1 MSKSYTNEVKD
12 KIVELYLKEHKNTV
26 EIAKMFNTYNT
37 TIRRIL
43 IERKVPLI
51 SIKER
56 LQKVALDNIK
66 NQEGSSDFDYF
77 LGILATDGCITEN
90 RVVLEFSENNKEIL
104 DYWNTFLGNT
114 CSIRC
119 SIHKKY
125 QVPQYRIA
133 FRNQEICDY
142 LGSFG
147 ITPRKSL
154 TLKLKYINW
163 DVLRGIID
171 GDRCVTERNRERTV
185 SIEITSGLKIF
196 LEQIQQFLQDNNIKS
211 YLNDRS
217 TSSKENNYV
226 LSVHKSSDVLKIYDC
241 LYQNAHFYLKRKK
254 LKFGSLLK
262 KFNRQ

>member
-90 RVVLEFSENNKEIL
+90 RVVLDFSENNKEIL
-104 DYWNTFLGNT
+104 DYWNTFLGNV
-114 CSIRC
+114 CSIKC

-125 QVPQYRIA
+125 QVPQYRID

-142 LGSFG
+142 LSSFG

-171 GDRCVTERNRERTV
+171 GDGCVREQNHGCTV
-185 SIEITSGLKIF
+185 SI
-196 LEQIQQFLQDNNIKS
+196 
-211 YLNDRS
+211 
-217 TSSKENNYV
+217 
-226 LSVHKSSDVLKIYDC
+226 
-241 LYQNAHFYLKRKK
+241 
-254 LKFGSLLK
+254 
-262 KFNRQ
+262 